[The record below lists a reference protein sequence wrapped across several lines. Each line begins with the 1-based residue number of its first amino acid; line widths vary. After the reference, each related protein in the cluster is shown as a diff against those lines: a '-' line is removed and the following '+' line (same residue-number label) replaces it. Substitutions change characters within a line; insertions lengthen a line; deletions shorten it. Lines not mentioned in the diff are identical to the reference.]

1 MSAIALTLF
10 ILWVLSLWLL
20 LTKRQALRQMVLS
33 RSLTHLGIISGIV
46 LFFVL
51 GLTALVLLRLLFID

>member
-20 LTKRQALRQMVLS
+20 LTKQQPFRHAVLS
-33 RSLTHLGIISGIV
+33 RSLVHLGLMSGTILFLV
-46 LFFVL
+46 LSL
-51 GLTALVLLRLLFID
+51 SALVFLRFLIVD

>member
-10 ILWVLSLWLL
+10 ILWMLSLWLL
-20 LTKRQALRQMVLS
+20 LTKRQALRQVVLS
-33 RSLTHLGIISGIV
+33 RPLVQLGIISGTI

-51 GLTALVLLRLLFID
+51 SLSALIFLRLLLIE

>member
-1 MSAIALTLF
+1 MSAVALTLF

-20 LTKRQALRQMVLS
+20 LTKRPALRRMVLS
-33 RSLTHLGIISGIV
+33 RSFFQLGIISGTI

-51 GLTALVLLRLLFID
+51 SLTALVFLRLLVTD

>member
-10 ILWVLSLWLL
+10 ILWLLSLWLL
-20 LTKRQALRQMVLS
+20 LTKRQALLQIVLS
-33 RSLTHLGIISGIV
+33 RSLAHLGIISGMI

-51 GLTALVLLRLLFID
+51 SLTALVFLRLLLVD

>member
-1 MSAIALTLF
+1 MSAVALTLF

-20 LTKRQALRQMVLS
+20 LTRRNALHRIVLF
-33 RSLTHLGIISGIV
+33 RPLLHLGLISGTI

-51 GLTALVLLRLLFID
+51 SLTALALLSLLLTD

>member
-10 ILWVLSLWLL
+10 ILWALSLWLL
-20 LTKRQALRQMVLS
+20 LTKRQALRRIVLL
-33 RSLTHLGIISGIV
+33 RSLTHLGIISGML

-51 GLTALVLLRLLFID
+51 SLTALVFLRLLLVD